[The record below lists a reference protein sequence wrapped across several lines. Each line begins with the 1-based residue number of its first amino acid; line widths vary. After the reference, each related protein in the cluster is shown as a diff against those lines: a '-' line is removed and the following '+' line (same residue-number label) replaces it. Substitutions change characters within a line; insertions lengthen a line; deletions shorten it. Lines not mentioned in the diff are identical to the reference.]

1 MVEATHV
8 AALHAV
14 DTSAWEAVAAWDS
27 ATLCVDDAEGWAT
40 LSEGGGVALERVL
53 RVEVETSTTLAST
66 REDAKGFAQKITL
79 LEDELVTERRAR
91 EVCKMEHREQF

>member
-1 MVEATHV
+1 VEATHV
-8 AALHAV
+8 AALHVV
-14 DTSAWEAVAAWDS
+14 DTSSWEVVAAWDS
-27 ATLCVDDAEGWAT
+27 ATLCVDDAGRWAT
-40 LSEGGGVALERVL
+40 LSEGGVALERVL